1 MKILHLSDLHIGK
14 RVNEFS
20 MLEDQRYILLKILE
34 IIDEKNVDAVIIAG
48 DVYDKTVPSAE
59 AVELFDSFLTKL
71 ASREL
76 AVFVISG
83 NHDSAERIAFGSRI
97 MKKSNVYMSQV
108 YDGKI
113 EPVSLEDEYGQV
125 NFYLMPF
132 VKPSHV
138 RRFFEEEEIQSYNDA
153 LHAAVGHMNIDTAMR
168 NIIVSHQF
176 VTGALTCQSEE
187 LSVGGIDNVDV
198 SVYEPFDYAALG
210 HIHGPQHILSEHIR
224 YCGTP
229 LKYSFSEISHV
240 KSVTLVEMGKKGH
253 VSIDTIPL
261 KPMRDMQEIR
271 GKYMELVS
279 KAFYEKLNREDYFHI
294 ILTDEE
300 DVVNAAAKLRV
311 IYPHMMKISYDN
323 TRTSA
328 GLFTVQDTENERKSP
343 IELLDEL
350 YELQNGQKM
359 NDNQRTL
366 SSAIFEQLR
375 EENI

>member
-187 LSVGGIDNVDV
+187 LSVGGIDNVDA

-240 KSVTLVEMGKKGH
+240 KSVTLVEMGKKGN

-323 TRTSA
+323 TRTAA